1 MHDTELLERFGGG
14 DTNAF
19 ETVMARYEA
28 GLIRYATSLTHDR
41 HLAGDVVQETFVAL
55 VDSVRR
61 GCLPDQPG
69 SWLFRV
75 ARNRAHDAVKTEVR
89 MKSRHRAVAVPEAF
103 PPTTDRVE
111 EDECAQVVN
120 QHFARL
126 DEDRR
131 EVLVL
136 KVQEGKT
143 YREISSIT
151 GFSLAKISDLV
162 HRGLKQLSR
171 ELRAAGVV

>member
-1 MHDTELLERFGGG
+1 M
-14 DTNAF
+14 
-19 ETVMARYEA
+19 
-28 GLIRYATSLTHDR
+28 
-41 HLAGDVVQETFVAL
+41 
-55 VDSVRR
+55 
-61 GCLPDQPG
+61 
-69 SWLFRV
+69 
-75 ARNRAHDAVKTEVR
+75 
-89 MKSRHRAVAVPEAF
+89 AVPEAL
-103 PPTTDRVE
+103 PPTIGGLE
-111 EDECAQVVN
+111 ADECAQVVN